1 MTAMVL
7 PFTVCVTSHHTL
19 CCGHIGSRRRKSV
32 HGGLVAIVLAGGG
45 RWGSET
51 TLTPIRTPPPPF
63 IFSMQLSLC
72 FLRSSLCS
80 ALFYQ
85 RHQISHIINRKCERG
100 NFVSR
105 KVKRQTFYCLF
116 RGDFKSTNSI
126 KMKVQ
131 RCFVILCGK
140 KSGLENLIVAISS
153 NESCLMVV
161 REQADRRPLIL
172 LTYTSVFLVLDGD
185 IYLFNIGLIATMS
198 SDMLRK

>member
-7 PFTVCVTSHHTL
+7 PFTVCTTSHHTL
-19 CCGHIGSRRRKSV
+19 CCGHFGSRNRKSV

-45 RWGSET
+45 GWESET
-51 TLTPIRTPPPPF
+51 ALTPIRIPAPF
-63 IFSMQLSLC
+63 IFSMHLSLC
-72 FLRSSLCS
+72 FLRSRLCS

-85 RHQISHIINRKCERG
+85 RHPISHIINRKCERG
-100 NFVSR
+100 NFMSR

-116 RGDFKSTNSI
+116 RDDFKSTNSI

-140 KSGLENLIVAISS
+140 KSRLENLIVAISS

-161 REQADRRPLIL
+161 REQADRRPFIL

-185 IYLFNIGLIATMS
+185 IYLFNIG
-198 SDMLRK
+198 